1 MLNNVILM
9 GRLTTDPELKYTQNG
24 IAYTKFCLAVE
35 RPSKKDAEKKTD
47 FIDCSAW
54 RGTAE
59 FICSYFQKGSLIAIE
74 GSIQTNL
81 SEKYGEKRKF
91 TDVLV
96 NRVHFCGGN
105 KKEATTEKIPDFD
118 NDTDLPF

>member
-35 RPSKKDAEKKTD
+35 RPSKKDAEKKAD
-47 FIDCSAW
+47 FIDCTAW
-54 RGTAE
+54 RTIAE
-59 FICSYFQKGSLIAIE
+59 FICNYFQKGGLIAIE
-74 GSIQTNL
+74 GNIQTNL
-81 SEKYGEKRKF
+81 SEKDGEKRKF
-91 TDVLV
+91 TDVSI

-105 KKEATTEKIPDFD
+105 KKETANEEIVEFKDSG
-118 NDTDLPF
+118 DLPF